1 MQTYTESSC
10 RNSRLCHVIMI
21 MLRKLFKF
29 SNCVINTSLQNGFL
43 PASQTLWF
51 SCKAEKYLEK
61 YEPIIGLEV
70 HAQIL
75 SDSKL
80 FSSASTNFTSRPNSQ
95 ATYFDVS
102 LPGTL
107 PVLNQKCVLAAI
119 KTGLALDCKISNKST
134 FDRKHYF
141 YGDMPNGYQITQQR
155 NPIARDGYIDFIVYD
170 DFYENDR
177 SFDPYL
183 KRCRLK
189 QIQLEQDSGKS
200 LVDEEMNANL
210 IDLNR
215 AGVPLLEFVFEPD
228 LRSTLEAIS
237 LVRELIAILK
247 SIEVCS
253 CRMEEGA
260 LRVDANVSVRLA
272 GNQEL
277 GTRTEIKNLNSFRII
292 REASEYE
299 IQRQCSLLER
309 GEKIINETL
318 GYDIRTKSTFVMR
331 DKEIVQDYRFMPEP
345 NLPAIVLSI
354 DGEGGKELIN
364 INAIQNEMPRL
375 PKDIRQCLLDKQFG
389 LSLREIYFLLHNPT
403 FLYLF
408 HQIFE
413 SSQRKCGLD
422 CFEFLV
428 GYLKPIFQD
437 KIDPFTLNKIEPINS
452 KASLETILEF
462 VCQEYL
468 GQLCDMIFDDKIS
481 ETTAHDL
488 LKLYLQNEQ
497 RSPHEIVEKYN
508 WWLIQDIDQIEQVC
522 RQVIQ
527 QVPKIAKKY
536 AKNGVRKPKSM
547 LIQKAYVLM
556 NHQVNERVLWK
567 TGECR
572 SQSGRG
578 SDDRI
583 QKLEKRVSEMES
595 KPAAVAKSSV
605 VLDIKPWD
613 DETDMKEMERLARTV
628 EMDGLVWAKLVPLAF
643 GIKKLQIVCVIEDEK
658 VSVEELG
665 EKLTEFEDY
674 IQSVDVAAFNKI

>member
-1 MQTYTESSC
+1 MQTCADPS
-10 RNSRLCHVIMI
+10 
-21 MLRKLFKF
+21 K
-29 SNCVINTSLQNGFL
+29 
-43 PASQTLWF
+43 
-51 SCKAEKYLEK
+51 
-61 YEPIIGLEV
+61 V

-75 SDSKL
+75 SESKL
-80 FSSASTNFTSRPNSQ
+80 FSSASTNFASRPNSQ

-107 PVLNQKCVLAAI
+107 PVLNRKCVVDAI
-119 KTGLALDCKISNKST
+119 KTGLALNCIISNKST

-155 NPIARDGYIDFIVYD
+155 NPIARDGYIEFIVHD
-170 DFYENDR
+170 DFYENDQT
-177 SFDPYL
+177 FQPYL

-200 LVDEEMNANL
+200 LVDDELNVNL

-228 LRSTLEAIS
+228 LHSTLEAIS

-247 SIEVCS
+247 SIQTCS

-272 GNQEL
+272 DSREL
-277 GTRTEIKNLNSFRII
+277 GTRTEIKNLNSFRFI

-299 IQRQCSLLER
+299 IQRQCSLLEI

-345 NLPAIVLSI
+345 NLPPIILA
-354 DGEGGKELIN
+354 DDDEGNKELIN
-364 INAIQNEMPRL
+364 IDAIRKEMPRL
-375 PKDIRQCLLDKQFG
+375 PEHIRANLLDRKFN
-389 LSLREIYFLLHNPT
+389 LSLREIYFLIQSPT
-403 FLYLF
+403 ILSLF
-408 HQIFE
+408 YQIFE

-422 CFEFLV
+422 CFNFIV

-437 KIDPFTLNKIEPINS
+437 KIDPFTLNKIESIDS
-452 KASLETILEF
+452 RFSMETILEF

-468 GQLCDMIFDDKIS
+468 TELCDMIFDEKIS
-481 ETTAHDL
+481 ETTAYDI

-497 RSPHEIVEKYN
+497 RSPSEIVEKYN
-508 WWLIQDIDQIEQVC
+508 WWLIRDIDQIEQVC

-536 AKNGVRKPKSM
+536 AKNGVRKQKSM
-547 LIQKAYVLM
+547 LIQKAFVLM
-556 NHQVNERVLWK
+556 NNQVNEKMLWD
-567 TGECR
+567 TNDNRTQSCR
-572 SQSGRG
+572 AGDEKIKQ
-578 SDDRI
+578 
-583 QKLEKRVSEMES
+583 LEKRVTEMES

-605 VLDIKPWD
+605 VLDVKPWD
-613 DETDMKEMERLARTV
+613 DETDMKEVERLVRTIQ
-628 EMDGLVWAKLVPLAF
+628 MDGLVWAKLAPLAY

-658 VSVEELG
+658 VSVEELS
-665 EKLTEFEDY
+665 EKIGEFEDHV
-674 IQSVDVAAFNKI
+674 QSVDVAAFNKI